1 MEGRMNINRIK
12 VSGWYPSNLVKPVKV
27 NGDVFKRE
35 RIVEKEIDV
44 DEEEEIKDK
53 DQKITKLKNEMKNI
67 HMNPVK
73 KLSSEHNEFSYT
85 RRLVPLYRM
94 HITKNL

>member
-27 NGDVFKRE
+27 NGDVFRRE
-35 RIVEKEIDV
+35 RIVEKEVDI
-44 DEEEEIKDK
+44 DEEEEIKCK
-53 DQKITKLKNEMKNI
+53 EEKIKKLKCEMKNI
-67 HMNPVK
+67 QMNPVK
-73 KLSSEHNEFSYT
+73 KLSTEHNEFSYT

-94 HITKNL
+94 HISKNL

>member
-35 RIVEKEIDV
+35 RIAEKEIDV

-67 HMNPVK
+67 QMNPVK

>member
-12 VSGWYPSNLVKPVKV
+12 VTGWYPSNLIQPVKV

-35 RIVEKEIDV
+35 RIVEKEV
-44 DEEEEIKDK
+44 DIEEEEEIKDK
-53 DQKITKLKNEMKNI
+53 EQKITKLKNEMKSI
-67 HMNPVK
+67 QTNPVK
-73 KLSSEHNEFSYT
+73 KFSSEHNDFSYT
-85 RRLVPLYRM
+85 RRLVPLYRT